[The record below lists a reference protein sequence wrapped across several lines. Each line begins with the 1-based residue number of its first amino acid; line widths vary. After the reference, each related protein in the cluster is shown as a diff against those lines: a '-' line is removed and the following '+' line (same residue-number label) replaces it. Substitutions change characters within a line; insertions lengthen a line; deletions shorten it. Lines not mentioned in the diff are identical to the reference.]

1 MKIQI
6 LDREVELKSSFR
18 AYIIFE
24 NITGKSFQSVQT
36 LSDVLVFMYATILA
50 SLRTTDISFDAFMDY
65 IDANPTVVTE
75 FSDWLTGTH
84 EVINEASNKLIEDEG
99 SKKKTTRKTK
109 KS

>member
-6 LDREVELKSSFR
+6 LDKEVELKSSFR

-50 SLRTTDISFDAFMDY
+50 SLKTTDISFDTFMDY
-65 IDANPTVVTE
+65 IDSNPNVVTE
-75 FSDWLTGTH
+75 FSEWLTGVH
-84 EVINEASNKLIEDEG
+84 EVVNEASNTVVEEE
-99 SKKKTTRKTK
+99 SAKKKIRKTK